1 MSAFKN
7 LVRKGADIMKIG
19 YVRVSTKEQNTARQE
34 ELMKVLGV
42 DKIYI
47 DQMSGKDMERPA
59 LQDMMKF
66 AREGDSVIVE
76 SISRFARNTK
86 DLLELTEQLNNKHVQ
101 FVSQKENID
110 TNTPAGKFM
119 LTIFGAVAELEREYI
134 RQRQK
139 EGIEIAK
146 EKGKYKGRPAKQLD
160 TFDEIYQ
167 QWKSGNITATFAS
180 EQLNVSRSTFYRKVT
195 AYEADNK
202 PIDF

>member
-1 MSAFKN
+1 
-7 LVRKGADIMKIG
+7 MKIG

-34 ELMKVLGV
+34 EIMKSLGV

-47 DQMSGKDMERPA
+47 DKMSGKNTERPA
-59 LQDMMKF
+59 LLEMMGF
-66 AREGDSVIVE
+66 VREGDSVVVE

-86 DLLELTEQLNNKHVQ
+86 DLLELTEQLSNKHVQ
-101 FVSQKENID
+101 FISQKENID
-110 TNTPAGKFM
+110 TDTPAGKFM

-134 RQRQK
+134 RQRQR

-146 EKGKYKGRPAKQLD
+146 ELGKYKGRPAKQLH

-167 QWKSGNITATFAS
+167 QWKSGNVTAAAAS
-180 EQLNVSRSTFYRKVT
+180 RQLNISRSTFYRKIQ
-195 AYEADNK
+195 EHEEDNK

>member
-1 MSAFKN
+1 
-7 LVRKGADIMKIG
+7 MKIG

-34 ELMKVLGV
+34 ELMKLLEV
-42 DKIYI
+42 DRVYI
-47 DQMSGKDMERPA
+47 DKMSGKDMERPF
-59 LQDMMKF
+59 LQEMMNF
-66 AREGDSVIVE
+66 VREGDSVVVE

-86 DLLELTEQLNNKHVQ
+86 DLLELTEQLSNKHVQ
-101 FVSQKENID
+101 FISQKENID
-110 TNTPAGKFM
+110 TDTPAGKFM

-134 RQRQK
+134 RQRQR

-195 AYEADNK
+195 TYEVDNK

>member
-34 ELMKVLGV
+34 GLMKVLGV

-47 DQMSGKDMERPA
+47 DRMSGKDTERPA

-66 AREGDSVIVE
+66 AREGDSVVVE

-86 DLLELTEQLNNKHVQ
+86 DLLELTEELNNKHVQ
-101 FVSQKENID
+101 FISQKENID

-146 EKGKYKGRPAKQLD
+146 GQGKYKGRPAKQLD
-160 TFDEIYQ
+160 TFDEIYV
-167 QWKSGNITATFAS
+167 QWKSGNITATSAS
-180 EQLNVSRSTFYRKVT
+180 MQLNISRSTFYRKVT

>member
-34 ELMKVLGV
+34 GLMKVLGV

-47 DQMSGKDMERPA
+47 DRMSGKDTERPA

-66 AREGDSVIVE
+66 AREGDSVVVE

-86 DLLELTEQLNNKHVQ
+86 DLLELTEQLSNKHVQ
-101 FVSQKENID
+101 FISQKENID

-146 EKGKYKGRPAKQLD
+146 EQGKYKGRPEKQLD
-160 TFDEIYQ
+160 NFNEIYR
-167 QWKSGNITATFAS
+167 QWKSGNITATSAS
-180 EQLNVSRSTFYRKVT
+180 KQLNVSRSTFYRKAT
-195 AYEADNK
+195 TYEADNK

>member
-1 MSAFKN
+1 
-7 LVRKGADIMKIG
+7 MKIG

-34 ELMKVLGV
+34 ELMKLLEV
-42 DKIYI
+42 DRVYI
-47 DQMSGKDMERPA
+47 DKMSGKDMERPF
-59 LQDMMKF
+59 LQEMMNF
-66 AREGDSVIVE
+66 VREGDSVVVE

-86 DLLELTEQLNNKHVQ
+86 DLLELTEQLSNKRVQ
-101 FVSQKENID
+101 FISQKENID
-110 TNTPAGKFM
+110 TDTPAGKFM

-167 QWKSGNITATFAS
+167 QWKSGNITATSAS
-180 EQLNVSRSTFYRKVT
+180 MQLNISRSTFYRKVT

>member
-1 MSAFKN
+1 
-7 LVRKGADIMKIG
+7 MKIG

-34 ELMKVLGV
+34 ELMKLLEV
-42 DKIYI
+42 DRVYI
-47 DQMSGKDMERPA
+47 DKMSGKDMERPF
-59 LQDMMKF
+59 LQEMMNF
-66 AREGDSVIVE
+66 VREGDSVVVE

-86 DLLELTEQLNNKHVQ
+86 DLLELTEQLNSKHVQ

-134 RQRQK
+134 RQRQR

-146 EKGKYKGRPAKQLD
+146 QQKKYKGRPAKQLD

-167 QWKSGNITATFAS
+167 QWKSGNITATSAS
-180 EQLNVSRSTFYRKVT
+180 MQLNISRSTFYRKVT
-195 AYEADNK
+195 TYEVDNK

>member
-1 MSAFKN
+1 
-7 LVRKGADIMKIG
+7 MKIG

-34 ELMKVLGV
+34 ELMKLLGV
-42 DKIYI
+42 DRVYI
-47 DQMSGKDMERPA
+47 EKMSGRNTERPF
-59 LQDMMKF
+59 LQEMMNF
-66 AREGDSVIVE
+66 VREGDSVVVE

-86 DLLELTEQLNNKHVQ
+86 DLLELTEELNNKHVQ
-101 FVSQKENID
+101 FISQKENID

-146 EKGKYKGRPAKQLD
+146 GQGKYKGRPAKQLD

-167 QWKSGNITATFAS
+167 QWKSGNITAIFAS

-195 AYEADNK
+195 AYEADNN

>member
-1 MSAFKN
+1 M
-7 LVRKGADIMKIG
+7 GMKIG

-34 ELMKVLGV
+34 ELMKILGA

-47 DQMSGKDMERPA
+47 DRMSGKDTERPA
-59 LQDMMKF
+59 LQDMIKF

-86 DLLELTEQLNNKHVQ
+86 DLLELTEELNNKHVQ
-101 FVSQKENID
+101 FISQKENID

-134 RQRQK
+134 RQRQR

-146 EKGKYKGRPAKQLD
+146 EAGKYKGRPAKQLD
-160 TFDEIYQ
+160 QFESVYT
-167 QWKSGNITATFAS
+167 QWKSGKITATSACK
-180 EQLNVSRSTFYRKVT
+180 QLEVSRSTFYRKVN
-195 AYEADNK
+195 EHEKKDIL
-202 PIDF
+202 IDF

>member
-1 MSAFKN
+1 
-7 LVRKGADIMKIG
+7 MKIG

-34 ELMKVLGV
+34 ELMKLLGV
-42 DKIYI
+42 DRVYI
-47 DQMSGKDMERPA
+47 EKMSGKDTERPF
-59 LQDMMKF
+59 LQEMMNF
-66 AREGDSVIVE
+66 VREGDSVVVE

-86 DLLELTEQLNNKHVQ
+86 DLLELTEELNNKHVQ
-101 FVSQKENID
+101 FISQKENID

-146 EKGKYKGRPAKQLD
+146 QQKKYKGRPAKQLD

-180 EQLNVSRSTFYRKVT
+180 MQLNISRSTFYRKVT

>member
-1 MSAFKN
+1 
-7 LVRKGADIMKIG
+7 MKIG

-34 ELMKVLGV
+34 ELMKSMGA
-42 DKIYI
+42 DKVYI
-47 DQMSGKDMERPA
+47 DKMSGKDMERPF
-59 LQDMMKF
+59 LQEMMNF
-66 AREGDSVIVE
+66 VREGDSVVVE

-86 DLLELTEQLNNKHVQ
+86 DLLELTEQLNSKHVQ
-101 FVSQKENID
+101 FISQKENID

-134 RQRQK
+134 RQRQR

-146 EKGKYKGRPAKQLD
+146 QQKKYKGRPAKQLD
-160 TFDEIYQ
+160 AFDEIYQ

-195 AYEADNK
+195 TYEVDNK

>member
-1 MSAFKN
+1 
-7 LVRKGADIMKIG
+7 MKIG

-34 ELMKVLGV
+34 ELMKLLKV
-42 DKIYI
+42 DRVYI
-47 DQMSGKDMERPA
+47 DKMSGKDMERPF
-59 LQDMMKF
+59 LQEMMNF
-66 AREGDSVIVE
+66 VREGDSVVVE

-86 DLLELTEQLNNKHVQ
+86 DLLELTEQLSNKRVQ
-101 FVSQKENID
+101 FISQKENID
-110 TNTPAGKFM
+110 TDTPAGKFM

-134 RQRQK
+134 RQRQR

-146 EKGKYKGRPAKQLD
+146 QQKKYKGRPAKQLD

-195 AYEADNK
+195 TYEVDNK

>member
-1 MSAFKN
+1 
-7 LVRKGADIMKIG
+7 MKIG

-34 ELMKVLGV
+34 EIMRSLGV
-42 DKIYI
+42 DKVYS
-47 DQMSGKDMERPA
+47 DRTSGKDVKRPD
-59 LQDMMKF
+59 LQKMLEF
-66 AREGDSVIVE
+66 VREGDSVIVE

-86 DLLELTEQLNNKHVQ
+86 DLLELTEQLSNKHVQ
-101 FVSQKENID
+101 FISQKENID
-110 TNTPAGKFM
+110 TDTPAGKFM

-146 EKGKYKGRPAKQLD
+146 EQGKFKGRPAKQLD

-180 EQLNVSRSTFYRKVT
+180 EQLNVSRSTFYRKVS
-195 AYEADNK
+195 EHEKNDI

>member
-1 MSAFKN
+1 
-7 LVRKGADIMKIG
+7 MKIG

-34 ELMKVLGV
+34 EIMKSLEV
-42 DKIYI
+42 DKVYL
-47 DQMSGKDMERPA
+47 DKMSGRNTDRPA
-59 LQDMMKF
+59 LLEMMNF
-66 AREGDSVIVE
+66 VREGDSVVVE

-86 DLLELTEQLNNKHVQ
+86 DLLELTEQLNSKHVQ
-101 FVSQKENID
+101 FVSQKESID

-134 RQRQK
+134 RQRQR

-146 EKGKYKGRPAKQLD
+146 EHGKYKGRPAKQLD

-167 QWKSGNITATFAS
+167 QWKSGNISATYAS
-180 EQLNVSRSTFYRKVT
+180 KQLNISRSTFYRRV
-195 AYEADNK
+195 AEHEEDNK

>member
-1 MSAFKN
+1 
-7 LVRKGADIMKIG
+7 MKIG

-34 ELMKVLGV
+34 ELMKLLEV
-42 DKIYI
+42 DRVYI
-47 DQMSGKDMERPA
+47 DKMSGKDMERPF
-59 LQDMMKF
+59 LQEMMNF
-66 AREGDSVIVE
+66 VREGDSVVVE

-86 DLLELTEQLNNKHVQ
+86 DLLELTEQLSNKHVQ
-101 FVSQKENID
+101 FISQKENID
-110 TNTPAGKFM
+110 TDTPAGKFM

-167 QWKSGNITATFAS
+167 QWKSGNITATSAS
-180 EQLNVSRSTFYRKVT
+180 MQLNISRSTFYRKVT

>member
-1 MSAFKN
+1 
-7 LVRKGADIMKIG
+7 MKIG

-34 ELMKVLGV
+34 GLMKVLGV

-47 DQMSGKDMERPA
+47 DRMSGKDTERPA

-66 AREGDSVIVE
+66 AREGDSVVVE

-86 DLLELTEQLNNKHVQ
+86 DLLELTEELNNKHVQ
-101 FVSQKENID
+101 FISQKENID

-146 EKGKYKGRPAKQLD
+146 EQGKYKGRPEKQLD
-160 TFDEIYQ
+160 NFNEIYQ
-167 QWKSGNITATFAS
+167 QWKSRNITATSAS
-180 EQLNVSRSTFYRKVT
+180 KQLNVSRSTFYRKAT
-195 AYEADNK
+195 TYEADNK

>member
-1 MSAFKN
+1 
-7 LVRKGADIMKIG
+7 MKIG

-34 ELMKVLGV
+34 ELMKSMGA
-42 DKIYI
+42 DKVYI
-47 DQMSGKDMERPA
+47 DKMSGKDMERPF
-59 LQDMMKF
+59 LQEMMNF
-66 AREGDSVIVE
+66 VREGDSVVVE

-86 DLLELTEQLNNKHVQ
+86 DLLELTEQLSNKRVQ
-101 FVSQKENID
+101 FISQKENID
-110 TNTPAGKFM
+110 TDTPAGKFM

-134 RQRQK
+134 RQRQR

-146 EKGKYKGRPAKQLD
+146 QQKKYKGRPAKQLD

-195 AYEADNK
+195 TYEVDNK

>member
-1 MSAFKN
+1 
-7 LVRKGADIMKIG
+7 MKIG

-34 ELMKVLGV
+34 ELMKSMGA
-42 DKIYI
+42 DKVYI
-47 DQMSGKDMERPA
+47 DKMSGKDMERPF
-59 LQDMMKF
+59 LQEMMNF
-66 AREGDSVIVE
+66 VREGDSVVVE

-86 DLLELTEQLNNKHVQ
+86 DLLELTEQLSNKHVQ
-101 FVSQKENID
+101 FISQKENID

-167 QWKSGNITATFAS
+167 QWKSGNITATSAS
-180 EQLNVSRSTFYRKVT
+180 MQLNISRSTFYRKVT

>member
-34 ELMKVLGV
+34 GLMKVLGV

-47 DQMSGKDMERPA
+47 DRMSGKDTERPA

-66 AREGDSVIVE
+66 AREGDSVVVE

-86 DLLELTEQLNNKHVQ
+86 DLLELTEELNNKHVQ
-101 FVSQKENID
+101 FISQKENID

-146 EKGKYKGRPAKQLD
+146 EQGKYKGRPEKQLD
-160 TFDEIYQ
+160 NFNEIYQ
-167 QWKSGNITATFAS
+167 QWKSGNITATSAS
-180 EQLNVSRSTFYRKVT
+180 KQLNVSRSTFYRKAT
-195 AYEADNK
+195 IYEADNK

>member
-1 MSAFKN
+1 
-7 LVRKGADIMKIG
+7 MKIG

-34 ELMKVLGV
+34 ELMKLLEV
-42 DKIYI
+42 DRVYI
-47 DQMSGKDMERPA
+47 DKMSGKDMERPF
-59 LQDMMKF
+59 LQEMMNF
-66 AREGDSVIVE
+66 VREGDSVVVE

-86 DLLELTEQLNNKHVQ
+86 DLLELTEQLSNKHVQ
-101 FVSQKENID
+101 FISQKENID

-134 RQRQK
+134 RQRQR

-146 EKGKYKGRPAKQLD
+146 QQKKYKGRPAKQLD

-180 EQLNVSRSTFYRKVT
+180 EQLNVSRSTFYRKVS
-195 AYEADNK
+195 EHEKDNV

>member
-1 MSAFKN
+1 
-7 LVRKGADIMKIG
+7 MKIG

-34 ELMKVLGV
+34 EIMRSLGV
-42 DKIYI
+42 DKVYS
-47 DQMSGKDMERPA
+47 DRTSGKDVKRPD
-59 LQDMMKF
+59 LQKMLEF
-66 AREGDSVIVE
+66 VREGDSVIVE

-86 DLLELTEQLNNKHVQ
+86 DLLELTEQLSNKHVQ
-101 FVSQKENID
+101 FISQKENID
-110 TNTPAGKFM
+110 TDTPAGKFM

-146 EKGKYKGRPAKQLD
+146 EQGKFKGRPAKQLD

-167 QWKSGNITATFAS
+167 QWKSGNITATSAS
-180 EQLNVSRSTFYRKVT
+180 KQLNISRSTFYRKVT

>member
-1 MSAFKN
+1 
-7 LVRKGADIMKIG
+7 MKIG

-34 ELMKVLGV
+34 GLMKVLGV

-47 DQMSGKDMERPA
+47 DRMSGKDTERPA

-66 AREGDSVIVE
+66 AREGDSVVVE

-86 DLLELTEQLNNKHVQ
+86 DLLELTEELNNKHVQ
-101 FVSQKENID
+101 FISQKENID

-146 EKGKYKGRPAKQLD
+146 GQGKYKGRPAKQLD
-160 TFDEIYQ
+160 TFDEIYV

-180 EQLNVSRSTFYRKVT
+180 MQLNISRSTFYRKVT